1 MNYAQL
7 MTASEDEGLARKIR
21 VAVIVA
27 ADKIA
32 GEPAATPNHAN
43 RVEWARATM
52 LDPIGAAQRILW
64 SVLAKNLAKTLAE
77 VRALTDIDV
86 QASVEASVDL
96 FAG

>member
-1 MNYAQL
+1 MNYVQL
-7 MTASEDEGLARKIR
+7 MTASEDEGLARKVR

-32 GEPAATPNHAN
+32 GEPVATPNHLN
-43 RVEWARATM
+43 RIEWARATM

-64 SVLAKNLAKTLAE
+64 AVLAKNLAKTLSE
-77 VRALTDIDV
+77 VRALADTDV